1 MYKINAIP
9 IKNQQ
14 HFFTEQVILKFLQN
28 YRKPQLQFVKKNKA
42 GGIICPDF
50 KPYHKYILIKH

>member
-14 HFFTEQVILKFLQN
+14 HSFTEQVILKFLQN
-28 YRKPQLQFVKKNKA
+28 YRKPQL
-42 GGIICPDF
+42 
-50 KPYHKYILIKH
+50 HKVMLKRTKLEVLYALISNHITNIY